1 MGVTMKN
8 ALVNREKLINAVKV
22 EIIGPSEVHENS
34 TQFHPHEEIVLSYDE
49 SQKNYYWN
57 HCGIKEEVLQTDFPS
72 RRYSA
77 GMLYPM
83 KSIQAELVKLD
94 RVSPLENEEKITL
107 NENLVEKDEKYL
119 DSDATTETKAVSE
132 SDFLPTSL
140 GLTSRVSKETKQM
153 KVKFTG
159 GIYNSHRVQIGD
171 KKFFKNWWL
180 RETISGEYTIDFTER
195 DSDFKVSEPLL
206 IYNLSSEKIDK
217 INLTIDVKCRVSRGE
232 KLVTVYITNRTNTRK
247 EKGQADEVTVFQSEI
262 KIELLDDTFFLNYP
276 KHYQRSL
283 PMNENQKKDELLYRN
298 KINYAFG
305 HGCAAQWNNNLK
317 DIKEIK
323 TTFLPTYE
331 TTSMTPDVKLSVQG
345 EEKPLEIKMI
355 DLATASNFEEIK
367 GTLEPLIEGY
377 RSWIEYQKDNEVPSL
392 PKNLRKVASD
402 NLDLCEES
410 LERMIRGLDYLQDE
424 KVRSGFILANKAML
438 LQQVNGKKLRT
449 PYLTSLSLDYDI
461 TLKETVSTIQD
472 LMDSKNKWRAFQMA
486 FFLMSIE
493 SIVNEKSEEREIVD
507 LIWFPTG
514 GGKTEAYLAV
524 AAFQMFYRRLIDSSD
539 AGVDVIMRYT
549 LRLLTTDQ
557 FQRSSRLIC
566 AMEYLRE
573 VEDIPLGDTPFSI
586 GMWVGNKT
594 SPNSNKEAISQM
606 TEMNRGKRTEG
617 FLLNRCPWC
626 GSVLGKVKAKG
637 AKPNSKS
644 ILFGFRSEEQRL
656 VAYCP
661 DSSCHFHKEI
671 PVYFVDETIYQKRPT
686 FLIGTIDKFVQLAWN
701 PNVRSLFG
709 LDLDGNQKVSPPNL
723 IIQDELHLI
732 SGPLGTLSGLFES
745 VIEELCTKFSNG
757 KFIKPKIISA
767 TATIKEFQQQ
777 AKDLF
782 AREEARI
789 FPSPGLDIDDSFFA
803 KVAVDKITQL
813 PLPGRKY
820 VGIFTS
826 NVGLMMSEVQ
836 TFSAILQEAN
846 RWPKDECDPYWTL
859 LAFYNSLRDLG
870 AGINLCNMDI
880 PTYMKSIARRE
891 NYVENRYIKEPL
903 ELTSRMQSHEIAQ
916 TIDNLK
922 EEFDIK
928 SKVKPLDVCLASNI
942 IEVGVDIDRLSVM
955 AVVGQ
960 PKTTAQYIQV
970 TGRVGRRWEER
981 PGVIFTIYSN
991 RNSRDKSHFEH
1002 FIEYHQ
1008 RLYAQVE
1015 TTSVTPFSDA
1025 SLERGLSAVV
1035 ISFIRQR
1042 FSKFIASTP
1051 DSQEFAKLKETRE
1064 YKHFK
1069 QSMVNRLKLIDI
1081 EQAEEFK
1088 SIFKRIEDTLLSGNF
1103 TSWKIEE
1110 GKQGL
1115 MYMSGDP
1122 VAKVNNPNALA
1133 VINSLRSVDAES
1145 RGKINSNIVN
1155 QVSSESDDD
1164 WGDFG
1169 L

>member
-1 MGVTMKN
+1 MKN
-8 ALVNREKLINAVKV
+8 SLVNRERLVNAVKV
-22 EIIGPSEVHENS
+22 EIIGPSEIHENS
-34 TQFHPHEEIVLSYDE
+34 VPFHPYGETILTYEE

-57 HCGIKEEVLQTDFPS
+57 NCGVKEEVLQTDFPS

-83 KSIQAELVKLD
+83 KSFQDELLKLD
-94 RVSPLENEEKITL
+94 RVSPLEDEEKVVL
-107 NENLVEKDEKYL
+107 NENLDEKNEKYNENE
-119 DSDATTETKAVSE
+119 SAMENKAVSE
-132 SDFLPTSL
+132 NDFLPTSL
-140 GLTSRVSKETKQM
+140 GMTSRVSKDIKQM
-153 KVKFTG
+153 KVTFTG
-159 GIYNSHRVQIGD
+159 AHYKRHRVQIKD
-171 KKFFKNWWL
+171 KNFFKNWWL
-180 RETISGEYTIDFTER
+180 RESVTGYFIIDFTKR
-195 DSDFKVSEPLL
+195 NNSFSISEPLS
-206 IYNLSSEKIDK
+206 IYNLSNEKIEK
-217 INLTIDVKCRVSRGE
+217 ISLSIDIKCRVSRGD
-232 KLVTVYITNRTNTRK
+232 KLITISITNRSNTK
-247 EKGQADEVTVFQSEI
+247 NAKGQADEVTIFQSEI
-262 KIELLDDTFFLNYP
+262 KTEILDETSFLNYP
-276 KHYQRSL
+276 KYYQRSL
-283 PMNENQKKDELLYRN
+283 PMSLNQEKDELLYRN

-305 HGCAAQWNNNLK
+305 HGCATQWDSNAK
-317 DIKEIK
+317 EVKEIK
-323 TTFLPTYE
+323 TSFLPEYE
-331 TTSMTPDVKLSVQG
+331 TTSMTPNVSISVDGKEKL
-345 EEKPLEIKMI
+345 LEIKMI
-355 DLATASNFEEIK
+355 DLAAASNYEQIK
-367 GTLEPLIEGY
+367 VILEPLIEGY
-377 RSWIEYQKDNEVPSL
+377 SSWIETQVNNEVPLLPESL
-392 PKNLRKVASD
+392 KEAAME
-402 NLDLCEES
+402 NLDLCKQS
-410 LERMIRGLDYLQDE
+410 LDRMNKGLDYLKDE
-424 KVRSGFILANKAML
+424 KIRNGFILANKAML
-438 LQQVNGKKLRT
+438 LQQVNGKKLRR
-449 PYLTSLSLDYDI
+449 PYLESMSIEYDI
-461 TLKETVSTIQD
+461 PLKETVYTIKDLGDST
-472 LMDSKNKWRAFQMA
+472 NKWRAFQMA

-524 AAFQMFYRRLIDSSD
+524 AAFQMFYRRLVNPND

-549 LRLLTTDQ
+549 LRLLTADQ

-573 VEDIPLGDTPFSI
+573 TENIILGDTPFSI
-586 GMWVGNKT
+586 GMWVGKKT
-594 SPNSNKEAISQM
+594 SPNSNKEAIVQLN
-606 TEMNRGKRTEG
+606 EMNRGKRTEG

-626 GSVLGKVKAKG
+626 GSSLGKVKAKG
-637 AKPNSKS
+637 AKSYSKS
-644 ILFGFRSEEQRL
+644 ILLGFKTVKQRL
-656 VAYCP
+656 VSYCP
-661 DSSCHFHKEI
+661 DSSCHFHEEI
-671 PVYFVDETIYQKRPT
+671 PVYFVDESIYQKCPT
-686 FLIGTIDKFVQLAWN
+686 FLIGTVDKFVQLAWN

-709 LDLDGNQKVSPPNL
+709 VDTDGNQIVSPPNL

-757 KFIKPKIISA
+757 KFTKPKIISA

-777 AKDLF
+777 SKDLF

-789 FPSPGLDIDDSFFA
+789 FPSPGLEIDDSFFA
-803 KVAVDKITQL
+803 KVAKDKTTDLQ
-813 PLPGRKY
+813 LPGRKY

-826 NVGLMMSEVQ
+826 NVGLMMAEVQ
-836 TFSAILQEAN
+836 TFSAVLQEAN
-846 RWPKDECDPYWTL
+846 RLPKDECDPYWTL

-880 PTYMKSIARRE
+880 PTYMKSITRRE
-891 NYVENRYIKEPL
+891 NYEENRYIKEPL

-922 EEFDIK
+922 EELDIG

-1025 SLERGLSAVV
+1025 SLERGLSAVI
-1035 ISFIRQR
+1035 ISFLRQR
-1042 FSKFIASTP
+1042 FSKLIANTP
-1051 DSQEFAKLKETRE
+1051 DSEEFANIRVTGE

-1069 QSMVNRLKLIDI
+1069 QSMANRLKLIDI
-1081 EQAEEFK
+1081 EQANEFK
-1088 SIFKRIEDTLLSGNF
+1088 AIFKRIEDTILSGNF
-1103 TSWKIEE
+1103 NSWKTEE
-1110 GKQGL
+1110 AKQGL

-1122 VAKVNNPNALA
+1122 IAKVNNPNALA

-1155 QVSSESDDD
+1155 QTTSEFEDD